1 MPKTNRPLLFQAISV
16 RTILPS
22 VVTLL
27 AFISG
32 LSSIKF
38 ALAGKWEFAV
48 AAILF
53 AGIFDGLDGH
63 VARLLKSTS
72 RFGAELD
79 SLSDVVAFGV
89 APAIVLYLWSLEGI
103 DRAGWAAS
111 ILYASAMA
119 LRLARFNARLDEEDD
134 PRKRFGFL
142 TGIPAPI
149 GAALALAP
157 MMIDFSVAGNFLQ
170 NKAHY
175 IVPYVIAIAFLLVST
190 LPTVSLKAIR
200 VKKEYFV
207 LVMLVI
213 AAIIT
218 GLFVQTW
225 FVMLLIGAVYLISL
239 PICYFA
245 YKKRLKTKNLVD

>member
-1 MPKTNRPLLFQAISV
+1 MTKTNKPLLFQAISI

-38 ALAGKWEFAV
+38 ALSDKWEFAV
-48 AAILF
+48 AAIIF
-53 AGIFDGLDGH
+53 AGVFDGLDGH
-63 VARLLKSTS
+63 VARLLNSTS

-89 APAIVLYLWSLEGI
+89 APAVVLYLWSLESI
-103 DRAGWAAS
+103 DRVGWAAS

-119 LRLARFNARLDEEDD
+119 LRLARFNARMDEEDD

-142 TGIPAPI
+142 TGIPAPV

-157 MMIDFSVAGNFLQ
+157 MMVDFSITDGAL
-170 NKAHY
+170 KAQAYY
-175 IVPYVIAIAFLLVST
+175 IAPYVLVIALLLVST
-190 LPTVSLKAIR
+190 LPTISLKALRI
-200 VKKEYFV
+200 KKQYFV
-207 LVMLVI
+207 LLMLVI

-218 GLFVQTW
+218 GLFVHTW
-225 FVMLLIGAVYLISL
+225 LAMLFIGVVYLASL
-239 PICYFA
+239 PVCFVA
-245 YKKRLKTKNLVD
+245 YQKRLKQKNR

>member
-1 MPKTNRPLLFQAISV
+1 MTKTNKPLLFQAISI

-63 VARLLKSTS
+63 VARLLNSTS

-89 APAIVLYLWSLEGI
+89 APAIVLYLWSLESI
-103 DRAGWAAS
+103 DRVGWAAS

-119 LRLARFNARLDEEDD
+119 LRLARFNARLDADND

-142 TGIPAPI
+142 TGIPAPV

-157 MMIDFSVAGNFLQ
+157 MMVDFSLADVSI
-170 NKAHY
+170 KAHAYY
-175 IVPYVIAIAFLLVST
+175 IAPYVIVIALLLVST

-200 VKKEYFV
+200 IKKEYFV

-218 GLFVQTW
+218 GLFVHTW
-225 FVMLLIGAVYLISL
+225 LVMLIIGVVYLVSL
-239 PICYFA
+239 PICFVA
-245 YKKRLKTKNLVD
+245 YQKRLKQKGRP

>member
-63 VARLLKSTS
+63 VARLLNSTS

-142 TGIPAPI
+142 TGIPAPV

-157 MMIDFSVAGNFLQ
+157 MMVDFSISDNFLQ
-170 NKAHY
+170 AKSQY
-175 IVPYVIAIAFLLVST
+175 IAPYVVAIALLLIST

-200 VKKEYFV
+200 VKKEYLV
-207 LVMLVI
+207 LIMLVI
-213 AAIIT
+213 AAVIT

-225 FVMLLIGAVYLISL
+225 FMVLVLGMIYLISL
-239 PICYFA
+239 PVCYLA
-245 YKKRLKTKNLVD
+245 YKKRLKTKNFTG